1 MISNFITMNGYGLYV
16 WLSFGI
22 VFVSCVVVYFKT
34 KKTLKKY
41 EQEFLAEL
49 QILTLEEKNK
59 ALEISKVAQQILATS
74 SKANSKHF
82 NAYKKS

>member
-59 ALEISKVAQQILATS
+59 VLEISKVAQQILATS
-74 SKANSKHF
+74 SKAN
-82 NAYKKS
+82 

>member
-1 MISNFITMNGYGLYV
+1 MIANFITMNGHGLYV

-22 VFVSCVVVYFKT
+22 VFISCAVVYLKT

-49 QILTLEEKNK
+49 KALTLEEKNK
-59 ALEISKVAQQILATS
+59 ALENSKVAQQILATS
-74 SKANSKHF
+74 SKAN
-82 NAYKKS
+82 

>member
-22 VFVSCVVVYFKT
+22 VFISCAVVYLKT

-49 QILTLEEKNK
+49 QALTLEEKNK
-59 ALEISKVAQQILATS
+59 ALENSKVAQQILATS
-74 SKANSKHF
+74 SKAN
-82 NAYKKS
+82 